1 MNGKKLIKSK
11 LFKSVFKA
19 VITVTALTMD
29 YGLVADGMATH
40 GYANSE
46 TMFATL
52 SKLFYAIEAPTITT
66 CLLLCLLAPFYLR
79 LFDMETLSRR
89 KLAGVWALAFL
100 AAFSAVTGK
109 LFYVYNDIWLLVR
122 GTVQLLKGLIV
133 FVGLFWLFSG
143 LLQLMVLVHKSV
155 CCRCGSNWRLT
166 RLFDKKYSFAVIA
179 VLLFLAWLPTIAA
192 YYPAVF
198 MGDSEDI
205 IYMAYNYPSGIETT
219 VLPLKEGCNITNHH
233 PVIYTGYV
241 SLILHA
247 VRALGGSYN
256 LGIFFCALIQCLFT
270 LCVLTYSCIYCAN
283 SLGKKNP
290 AVAAVCFYALFPLF
304 PKYAVMISKDTFFAD
319 LLLLWALLVHKA
331 ANADNVKKDIAALM
345 ITSGAVVLIRKNG
358 VYVIVLTLAL
368 AAVLYKNVWKRWVL
382 TLGVVVAVNGL
393 YSGIVLPAAG
403 IPDGSVREMLSVPF
417 QQTARYVKYH
427 ANEVTQEQR
436 LAIAGVLDYDSL
448 GDNYAGSLSDPV
460 KVTYNKAATG
470 EALKAYFA
478 AWFQMFTKHP
488 EEYAAAFLNN
498 YYGYVYP
505 VVNDAGKLART
516 SVGSMAN
523 VNRDGYFDFSHCE
536 DAFHAGL
543 RDLLTFYD
551 LLWMRIPVLNL
562 LMTSALYVWVVLLTL
577 FLVCIKRDKAAV
589 LATVMYL
596 VLIATVL
603 VGPSNAINYERY
615 VFPCIMGMPFLLVL
629 IFSGIRQ
636 DVTLE
641 RSIKNV

>member
-1 MNGKKLIKSK
+1 MNGKKL
-11 LFKSVFKA
+11 FKSVLKA
-19 VITVTALTMD
+19 VITAAALTMD
-29 YGLVADGMATH
+29 YGFVADDIAMF
-40 GYANSE
+40 GYEAPE
-46 TMFATL
+46 TMFGTL
-52 SKLFYAIEAPTITT
+52 SKLFYAIETPTIAT
-66 CLLLCLLAPFYLR
+66 CLLIGSLI
-79 LFDMETLSRR
+79 LFDIRLSDM
-89 KLAGVWALAFL
+89 KPLSKSESACVWALALL
-100 AAFSAVTGK
+100 AAFSAVIGK

-133 FVGLFWLFSG
+133 LGGLFWLFSG
-143 LLQLMVLVHKSV
+143 LLRIMVLVHKSI
-155 CCRCGSNWRLT
+155 CGRCGSNWRLT
-166 RLFDKKYSFAVIA
+166 WIFDRKYSFAVIA
-179 VLLFLAWLPTIAA
+179 ILLFMAWLPTIIA

-256 LGIFFCALIQCLFT
+256 FGIFCCALIQCLLT
-270 LCVLTYSCIYCAN
+270 LCVLAYSCMYCAN
-283 SLGKKNP
+283 GLGRKNL
-290 AVAAVCFYALFPLF
+290 AFAAVCFYALFPLF

-319 LLLLWALLVHKA
+319 LLLLWAIFIHKA
-331 ANADNVKKDIAALM
+331 ASTDKVKKDIAALM
-345 ITSGAVVLIRKNG
+345 ITSAAVVLIRKNG

-368 AAVLYKNVWKRWVL
+368 AAVLYRSAWKRWIM
-382 TLGVVVAVNGL
+382 TLGVVVAVSGL

-427 ANEVTQEQR
+427 ADEVTQEER
-436 LAIAGVLDYDSL
+436 LAIAGVLDYDRL
-448 GDNYAGSLSDPV
+448 GENYAGSLSDPV
-460 KVTYNKAATG
+460 KATYNKAATG
-470 EALKAYFA
+470 DALKAYFA
-478 AWFQMFTKHP
+478 AWLQMLAKHP

-505 VVNDAGKLART
+505 VVNDTGKLART

-523 VNRDGYFDFSHCE
+523 VNRDGYFDFSHCN
-536 DAFHAGL
+536 DKFHEGL

-551 LLWMRIPVLNL
+551 LLWMRLPAVNL
-562 LMTSALYVWVVLLTL
+562 LMTSALYVWAVLLAL
-577 FLVCIKRDKAAV
+577 LLVCIKRDKAAV
-589 LATVMYL
+589 LAIVMYL

-615 VFPCIMGMPFLLVL
+615 VFPCILGMPFLAVL
-629 IFSGIRQ
+629 TFRKDRQ
-636 DVTLE
+636 DVTPE

>member
-155 CCRCGSNWRLT
+155 CYRCGSNWRLT

-205 IYMAYNYPSGIETT
+205 IYMAYNYPS
-219 VLPLKEGCNITNHH
+219 V
-233 PVIYTGYV
+233 
-241 SLILHA
+241 
-247 VRALGGSYN
+247 
-256 LGIFFCALIQCLFT
+256 
-270 LCVLTYSCIYCAN
+270 
-283 SLGKKNP
+283 
-290 AVAAVCFYALFPLF
+290 
-304 PKYAVMISKDTFFAD
+304 
-319 LLLLWALLVHKA
+319 
-331 ANADNVKKDIAALM
+331 
-345 ITSGAVVLIRKNG
+345 
-358 VYVIVLTLAL
+358 
-368 AAVLYKNVWKRWVL
+368 
-382 TLGVVVAVNGL
+382 
-393 YSGIVLPAAG
+393 
-403 IPDGSVREMLSVPF
+403 
-417 QQTARYVKYH
+417 
-427 ANEVTQEQR
+427 
-436 LAIAGVLDYDSL
+436 
-448 GDNYAGSLSDPV
+448 
-460 KVTYNKAATG
+460 
-470 EALKAYFA
+470 
-478 AWFQMFTKHP
+478 
-488 EEYAAAFLNN
+488 
-498 YYGYVYP
+498 
-505 VVNDAGKLART
+505 
-516 SVGSMAN
+516 
-523 VNRDGYFDFSHCE
+523 
-536 DAFHAGL
+536 
-543 RDLLTFYD
+543 
-551 LLWMRIPVLNL
+551 
-562 LMTSALYVWVVLLTL
+562 
-577 FLVCIKRDKAAV
+577 
-589 LATVMYL
+589 
-596 VLIATVL
+596 
-603 VGPSNAINYERY
+603 
-615 VFPCIMGMPFLLVL
+615 
-629 IFSGIRQ
+629 
-636 DVTLE
+636 
-641 RSIKNV
+641 

>member
-1 MNGKKLIKSK
+1 MNGKKRFKSK
-11 LFKSVFKA
+11 LFKSVLKA
-19 VITVTALTMD
+19 VITVAALTMD
-29 YGLVADGMATH
+29 YSLVADDTALS
-40 GYANSE
+40 GYVNPE
-46 TMFATL
+46 TMFPTL
-52 SKLFYAIEAPTITT
+52 SKLFYAIEAPTINT
-66 CLLLCLLAPFYLR
+66 CLLICLLVPFYLR
-79 LFDMETLSRR
+79 LSDMETLSVR

-100 AAFSAVTGK
+100 AAFSAIIGK

-122 GTVQLLKGLIV
+122 GTVQLVKGLIV

-143 LLQLMVLVHKSV
+143 LLRLMVLAYKSV
-155 CCRCGSNWRLT
+155 CGRCGSNWRLT

-179 VLLFLAWLPTIAA
+179 ALLFAAWLPVITA

-256 LGIFFCALIQCLFT
+256 FGIFCCALIQCLLT
-270 LCVLTYSCIYCAN
+270 LCVLTYSCVYCAN
-283 SLGKKNP
+283 NLGNKRL
-290 AVAAVCFYALFPLF
+290 AFAGMCFYALFPLM
-304 PKYAVMISKDTFFAD
+304 PKYAIMISKDTFFAD
-319 LLLLWALLVHKA
+319 LLLLWAILMHKA
-331 ANADNVKKDIAALM
+331 VNAADIRKNMAALA
-345 ITSGAVVLIRKNG
+345 AVSAAIVLIRKNG
-358 VYVIVLTLAL
+358 VYIMILTLIL
-368 AAVLYKNVWKRWVL
+368 AAALYRNLWKRLLWVL
-382 TLGVVVAVNGL
+382 FAVVAMNGV
-393 YSGIVLPAAG
+393 YSNIVLPAAG
-403 IPDGSVREMLSVPF
+403 IPDGSVREMLSVAF

-427 ANEVTQEQR
+427 GDEVTQEER
-436 LAIAGVLDYDSL
+436 RAIEKVLDYENLGSL
-448 GDNYAGSLSDPV
+448 YWENLSDPV
-460 KVTYNKAATG
+460 KRTYNK
-470 EALKAYFA
+470 EASGDELTEYLAV
-478 AWFQMFTKHP
+478 WFRMFFKHP

-516 SVGSMAN
+516 SVGSMEN

-536 DAFHAGL
+536 DVFHAGL

-589 LATVMYL
+589 LTAVMYL

-615 VFPCIMGMPFLLVL
+615 VFPCIMGMPFLLVM